1 MSGYLAMVSAR
12 ERASFMPLVTVNAN
26 ATIARRKRKLSAK
39 PRNARYRS
47 A

>member
-1 MSGYLAMVSAR
+1 MSGYLAMFSAR
-12 ERASFMPLVTVNAN
+12 DGASLMSLVTVNAK

-39 PRNARYRS
+39 PRNARYRC